1 MRYKKLTF
9 VTLSAAVMAV
19 FCGVSIAQTPTPT
32 PSPTPTPIPM
42 AANVKEYKLAS
53 KLMGREMPYRIVFPG
68 DYEIDG
74 GPQKRFAVIY
84 LLHGLTGN
92 YRNWTDLTRVEEY
105 VRDHSFLIVT
115 PEGGNGWYSDSV
127 ANEKDKY
134 ESYIIQELIPE
145 IDKNFRTI
153 ATRDGR
159 AVAGLSM
166 GGYGAVKFGFKYP
179 EKFFIIGTFSGAL
192 GVASF
197 TAGNS
202 GQIGRSVDGI
212 FGPADSE
219 SRKTSDIF
227 GMLREMNADK
237 IKALP
242 FIYQS
247 CGNEDFLI
255 QNNRD
260 FMALLSEKK
269 VPHEYRQL
277 PGIHF
282 YTFWDD
288 QIREFLAVAQRK
300 LKK

>member
-1 MRYKKLTF
+1 MKVKNLNCVIF
-9 VTLSAAVMAV
+9 AAAVIAV
-19 FCGVSIAQTPTPT
+19 LFGVSTAQTPAPSATPV
-32 PSPTPTPIPM
+32 PLEP
-42 AANVKEYKLAS
+42 NVKEYKLAS
-53 KLMGREMPYRIVFPG
+53 KQMGRDMPYRVVFPG
-68 DYEIDG
+68 NYEIDG

-92 YRNWTDLTRVEEY
+92 YRNWTDLTKVEEY

-115 PEGGNGWYSDSV
+115 PEGGNGWYTDSV

-166 GGYGAVKFGFKYP
+166 GGYGAIKFGFKYP
-179 EKFFIIGTFSGAL
+179 EKFFIAGSFSGAL

-197 TAGNS
+197 TEGNS

-212 FGPADSE
+212 FGAAGSDT
-219 SRKTSDIF
+219 RKSNDIF

-237 IKALP
+237 IKSLP

-247 CGNEDFLI
+247 CGTEDFLI

-282 YTFWDD
+282 YTFWND
-288 QIREFLAVAQRK
+288 QIREFLAVAERR

>member
-1 MRYKKLTF
+1 MKTRKLN
-9 VTLSAAVMAV
+9 LMILAAAATALL
-19 FCGVSIAQTPTPT
+19 CGVSTAQTPT
-32 PSPTPTPIPM
+32 PSPTPIPM
-42 AANVKEYKLAS
+42 EANVKEYKLAS
-53 KLMGREMPYRIVFPG
+53 KLMGRDMPYRVVFPR
-68 DYEIDG
+68 DYDIDG

-92 YRNWTDLTRVEEY
+92 YRNWTDLTRVEEHI
-105 VRDHSFLIVT
+105 RDHNFLIVT
-115 PEGGNGWYSDSV
+115 PEGGNGWYTDSV

-166 GGYGAVKFGFKYP
+166 GGYGAIKFGLKYP
-179 EKFFIIGTFSGAL
+179 EKFFIVGSFSGAL

-212 FGPADSE
+212 FGAAGSE
-219 SRKTSDIF
+219 TRKASDIF

-237 IKALP
+237 IKTLP
-242 FIYQS
+242 FIYLS
-247 CGNEDFLI
+247 CGTEDFLI
-255 QNNRD
+255 QNNRE

-282 YTFWDD
+282 YTFWND
-288 QIREFLAVAQRK
+288 QIREFLAVAERK

>member
-1 MRYKKLTF
+1 M
-9 VTLSAAVMAV
+9 AAALCV
-19 FCGVSIAQTPTPT
+19 VSLAQTPTPSAT
-32 PSPTPTPIPM
+32 PVPLEP
-42 AANVKEYKLAS
+42 NVKEYKLAS
-53 KLMGREMPYRIVFPG
+53 RLMGRDMPYRVVFPR

-74 GPQKRFAVIY
+74 GPQKRFGVIY

-92 YRNWTDLTRVEEY
+92 YRNWTDLTRVEEF
-105 VRDHSFLIVT
+105 VKDHSFLVVT
-115 PEGGNGWYSDSV
+115 PEGGNGWYTDSV
-127 ANEKDKY
+127 SNEKDKY

-153 ATRDGR
+153 AGREGR

-166 GGYGAVKFGFKYP
+166 GGYGAVKFGLKHP
-179 EKFFIIGTFSGAL
+179 EKFFIVGSFSGAL

-197 TAGNS
+197 TAATS
-202 GQIGRSVDGI
+202 GQIGRSVDAI
-212 FGPADSE
+212 FGPVGSE
-219 SRKTSDIF
+219 TRRSSDVF
-227 GMLREMNADK
+227 GMIREMNADK

-242 FIYQS
+242 FIYVS
-247 CGNEDFLI
+247 CGTEDFLI

-282 YTFWDD
+282 YTFWND
-288 QIREFLAVAQRK
+288 QIREFLAVAERR